1 MELGMIG
8 LGRMGGNMVQ
18 RLLQGGHRIMAYDA
32 NAEAIQTVVQ
42 QGAVSAASIADLA
55 TQLTVPRA
63 AWVMVPSGKPTE
75 GTINALA
82 GALSPGDT
90 IIDGGNANYKDS
102 MRRATA
108 LNERGIAFLDA
119 GTSGGIWGLKEG
131 YSLMVG
137 GDAEA
142 FKRLEPIFQT
152 LAPAPDRGYGRVGP
166 AGAGHFVKMVHNGI
180 EYGLMQAY
188 AEGFELME
196 AKSEF
201 SPRPGPDCRGMATRQ
216 RGALLATGSDGG
228 GSTGGPNPGGSS
240 TACRR
245 LRRGTLDSPGVHRSG
260 SASAGHYPRPTS
272 TVPLPSGPA
281 LRAQAAGG
289 HAQPVWWSCGQ
300 KGGVMAVGTTTIVIY
315 GASGDLVQ
323 RKLMPALFNL
333 QCKGPIAGGPAHSRP
348 FSHGVQR

>member
-18 RLLQGGHRIMAYDA
+18 RLLQGGHRIVAYDA
-32 NAEAIQTVVQ
+32 NAEAIQTAVQ

-63 AWVMVPSGKPTE
+63 VWVMVPSGEPTE

-82 GALSPGDT
+82 GALSPGDV
-90 IIDGGNANYKDS
+90 IVDGGNANYKDS
-102 MRRATA
+102 IRRAA
-108 LNERGIAFLDA
+108 SLKRRGIAFLDA

-137 GDAEA
+137 GDAEV

-196 AKSEF
+196 AKTEF
-201 SPRPGPDCRGMATRQ
+201 NLDLGQIAEVWRHGSVVRSWLLDLTAEALQEDPTLEDLEPYVEDSGEGRWTVQESIELAVPVPVITLALQARFRSRQDRPF
-216 RGALLATGSDGG
+216 GARLLAAMR
-228 GSTGGPNPGGSS
+228 N
-240 TACRR
+240 RF
-245 LRRGTLDSPGVHRSG
+245 
-260 SASAGHYPRPTS
+260 
-272 TVPLPSGPA
+272 
-281 LRAQAAGG
+281 GG
-289 HAQPVWWSCGQ
+289 HAV
-300 KGGVMAVGTTTIVIY
+300 KKAE
-315 GASGDLVQ
+315 
-323 RKLMPALFNL
+323 
-333 QCKGPIAGGPAHSRP
+333 
-348 FSHGVQR
+348 